1 VNVSGKGS
9 VAATTHLLFDLLIV
23 FAAAR
28 LAGELFERLHLPAV
42 VGEILAGVIVG
53 PSVLGLAH
61 ESAGLVTVATL
72 GVVVLQFSVGL
83 ETRPSQFLKVGWV
96 AAAVALL
103 GVALSL
109 GGGFA
114 FGRAIGLSAVTSLFV
129 GTAIVSTSVGV
140 SARVLKDM
148 GLLRRASSRLV
159 IAAAVIDDVL
169 GPLILAVV
177 VSLSGGHA
185 DMLKVLAI
193 LGAIGA
199 FLVFEIWFAPG
210 LIQRHAHLVEH
221 LSTPNAPFI
230 IAVAIMLLTAAVA
243 EQIGLAAVVGAFLAG
258 MMLAET
264 EDRYC
269 ISRDSRPLYDW
280 LVPYFF
286 AVTGMRVQLSLFADP
301 RVLALGIGLTAVAV
315 AAKLVGCGAGAMSLG
330 WRRALAVG
338 VGMIPRAE
346 IGLIVASVGL
356 STKVLD
362 ARTYDVIMFAIIAT
376 VVIAPLLIP
385 LAYGRSRQEARA

>member
-1 VNVSGKGS
+1 MAST
-9 VAATTHLLFDLLIV
+9 ATHLLFDLLVV

-28 LAGELFERLHLPAV
+28 TAGELFEHAHLPAV
-42 VGEILAGVIVG
+42 VGEILAGVLVG
-53 PSVLGLAH
+53 PSLLGLAH
-61 ESAGLVTVATL
+61 ESAALTTVATL

-83 ETRPSQFLKVGWV
+83 ETKPSEFLKLGW
-96 AAAVALL
+96 AAIAVALL
-103 GVALSL
+103 GVGLSL
-109 GGGFA
+109 GAGFA
-114 FGRAIGLSAVTSLFV
+114 FGRSVGYTTTAALFV
-129 GTAIVSTSVGV
+129 GTALVSTSVGV
-140 SARVLKDM
+140 TARVLKDR
-148 GLLRRASSRLV
+148 GLLRRAAARLV
-159 IAAAVIDDVL
+159 VGAAVIDDIV
-169 GPLILAVV
+169 GPLILAIVV
-177 VSLSGGHA
+177 GSTGGHV
-185 DMLKVLAI
+185 DLLKILAV
-193 LGAIGA
+193 AAAVAA
-199 FLVFEIWFAPG
+199 FLAFEIWLAPR
-210 LIQRHAHLVEH
+210 LVARHAHLVEY

-269 ISRDSRPLYDW
+269 IARDARPLYDW

-301 RVLALGIGLTAVAV
+301 RVLALGAALTVVAV
-315 AAKLVGCGAGAMSLG
+315 AAKVIGCSAGAMTLG

-356 STKVLD
+356 TTKVLD
-362 ARTYDVIMFAIIAT
+362 ARAYAVVMFAIVAT
-376 VVIAPLLIP
+376 VLIAPLLVP
-385 LAYGRSRQEARA
+385 AAFGQSRAAA